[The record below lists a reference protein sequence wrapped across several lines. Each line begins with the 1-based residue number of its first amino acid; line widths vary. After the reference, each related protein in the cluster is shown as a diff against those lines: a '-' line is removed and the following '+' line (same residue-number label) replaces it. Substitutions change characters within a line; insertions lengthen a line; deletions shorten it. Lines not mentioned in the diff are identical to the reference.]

1 MKKGKRLWTAAIVAL
16 IFVGAYAYYLVR
28 RGIST
33 RTPPSHLETLVAGLM
48 FRMAIPTSAR
58 AEKNPWKATPD
69 VLAAGRAHWADHCAT
84 CHANDGSGNTII
96 GQNLYPPAPDMRL
109 AVTQNL
115 SDGELYYIIRNGVRL
130 TGMPAWGNP
139 AIKRDDES
147 WHLVVFIRHLP
158 QITPQEL
165 EEMKRLNPK
174 SEADREEEKREEDY
188 LNGGPAS
195 P

>member
-1 MKKGKRLWTAAIVAL
+1 MMKKGKLLLMVVLGVLTV
-16 IFVGAYAYYLVR
+16 VGAYAYTLVR
-28 RGIST
+28 RGIGT
-33 RTPPSHLETLVAGLM
+33 RTPPSHLETFLGRFM
-48 FRMAIPTSAR
+48 FRLAIPASAR
-58 AEKNPWKATPD
+58 TEKNPWKATPD

-84 CHANDGSGNTII
+84 CHGNDGSGNTI
-96 GQNLYPPAPDMRL
+96 GQNLYPPAPDMRQ
-109 AVTQNL
+109 ASTQNL
-115 SDGELYYIIRNGVRL
+115 SDGELYYVIRNGVRL

-139 AIKRDDES
+139 AFKRDDES

-158 QITPQEL
+158 QITAPEL

-174 SEADREEEKREEDY
+174 AEADREEEKREEDF